1 MPDAVQPEAPP
12 AAVVETH
19 TATLFFVGDRV
30 YKLKKPVDLG
40 FVDFS
45 TREQRR
51 AACHLEVD
59 LNRRLAPDVY
69 EGVADLTGPDGVLC
83 DHLVVMHRMPE
94 HLRLSRCVERGD
106 DVADALRAIAHQVV
120 TLHTSAP
127 SDPAW
132 HHVAEINGPDGLRQ
146 NWADGFDQLR
156 PHLGDR
162 VDREVGERSEAL
174 VHRYLDG
181 RGPLIAGRIAAGRV
195 REGHGDLQAED
206 VFCLP
211 DGPRILDCL
220 EFAPRYRWGDVL
232 LDVAFLAMDLE
243 RLGRPDLATRF
254 LAWYRELSA
263 DSWPDSLVHHDI
275 AYRAHIRAKVG
286 VLRSVQAGGRVPPAV
301 TALFAQSLDHLE
313 RARVRLVVV
322 GGLPGTGKSTVAAAL
337 GERLGAVVLRTDEA
351 RRNLPAGAPG
361 TPGSGIDRYE
371 PAAVHAVYAAL
382 LEEARELLG
391 RGEHVVLDAT
401 WADPAERAAARA
413 VAEATSA
420 DLTELC
426 CVLAPEVAAARIRAR
441 SRAGTD
447 PSEATPDVAAAL
459 AERFAPWPE
468 ATELDT
474 AAPPGA
480 PVDQAERL
488 VGPTTR

>member
-45 TREQRR
+45 TREKRL
-51 AACHLEVD
+51 AACRQEVD

-69 EGVADLTGPDGVLC
+69 EGVADVSGPDGEVC
-83 DHLVVMHRMPE
+83 DHLVVMRRMPD
-94 HLRLSRCVERGD
+94 HLRLARCVERGD
-106 DVADALRAIAHQVV
+106 DVTDALRVIAHQIVA
-120 TLHTSAP
+120 LHQSAP

-132 HHVAEINGPDGLRQ
+132 HHVAEIDGPDGLRQ
-146 NWADGFDQLR
+146 NWADGFEQLR

-181 RGPLIAGRIAAGRV
+181 RGPLVAQRIAAGRV

-211 DGPRILDCL
+211 DSPRILDCL
-220 EFAPRYRWGDVL
+220 EFDPRYRWGDVL

-243 RLGRPDLATRF
+243 RLGRPDLSERF
-254 LAWYRELSA
+254 LAWCRELSA
-263 DSWPDSLVHHDI
+263 DTWPASLAHHDI
-275 AYRAHIRAKVG
+275 AYRAHVRAKVG
-286 VLRSVQAGGRVPPAV
+286 VVRSVQAGGPVPPAV
-301 TALFAQSLDHLE
+301 TDLFARSLRHLE
-313 RARVRLVVV
+313 QARVRLVVV

-337 GERLGAVVLRTDEA
+337 GERLGAVVLRTDEV

-361 TPGSGIDRYE
+361 TPGSGVDRYD
-371 PAAVHAVYAAL
+371 PAAVHAVYGKML
-382 LEEARELLG
+382 DEARELLG
-391 RGEHVVLDAT
+391 LGEHVVLDAT
-401 WADPAERAAARA
+401 WGDAAERAAARL
-413 VAEATSA
+413 VAEATAA
-420 DLTELC
+420 DLSELC
-426 CVLAPEVAAARIRAR
+426 CVLPAEVAAERIRAR
-441 SRAGTD
+441 TRAGTD

-474 AAPPGA
+474 TGPREE
-480 PVDQAERL
+480 PVDCAERM
-488 VGPTTR
+488 VGPTR